1 MTLASIG
8 SLTWLR
14 AVDHPEL
21 LGAGTRDALT
31 RWAALD
37 PTVADRVAV
46 AEIDPALAD
55 TAALTAAYD
64 LPPAA
69 SANCVVVAGRR
80 AGDERIAA
88 AVVLAT
94 TRADVNNVI
103 RRLLDV
109 RKASFLPTERATELS
124 GMEYGGITPVG
135 LPAAWRVLIDSR
147 VVAGDAPGSPAGAET
162 GGVVIIGSGLRR
174 SKLALPGAL
183 LAELPG
189 AEVVADLATS

>member
-1 MTLASIG
+1 MTLARIG

-21 LGAGTRDALT
+21 LAAGTHAALV
-31 RWAALD
+31 RWAAAD

-46 AEIDPALAD
+46 AEIDPELAD

-64 LPPAA
+64 LPLAA

-80 AGDERIAA
+80 AGEERTAA

-94 TRADVNNVI
+94 TRADVNNTV

-109 RKASFLPTERATELS
+109 RKASFLPTERATEMS

-135 LPAAWRVLIDSR
+135 LPETWRLLVDSR
-147 VVAGDAPGSPAGAET
+147 VVTATTDPGT
-162 GGVVIIGSGLRR
+162 RGVVIIGSGLRR
-174 SKLALPGAL
+174 SKLALPGSL
-183 LAELPG
+183 LAGLPR
-189 AEVVADLATS
+189 AEVVADLAIA